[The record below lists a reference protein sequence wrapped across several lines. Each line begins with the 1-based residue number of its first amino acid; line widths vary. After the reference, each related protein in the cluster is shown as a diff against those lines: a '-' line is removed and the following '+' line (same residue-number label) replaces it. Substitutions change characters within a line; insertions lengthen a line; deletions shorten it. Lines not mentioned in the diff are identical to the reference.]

1 LGLPDPGTIR
11 FIGSGTLASTSQI
24 TIAYND
30 LNGNDRGNF
39 LRQMTSGIF
48 VIKSNSNSGTN
59 FATFNITSLTDNYVI
74 SSPTTSYV
82 TLVIDT
88 ASNSGTWSFATT
100 DSIVINFSKTGTSG
114 TSGTRG
120 TSGTSG
126 TSGTRGTSGTSGVNG
141 TSGTTGTSGTS
152 GARSVMNL
160 SYTGSSLSLT
170 TGLKTLPI
178 GTPIVNLGWQQ
189 GTRVRIWNSATTYM
203 EGQITTVI
211 TNPQSAN
218 IDVNVDYVVGTGTY
232 GIWYVGIIG
241 DRGLLSLEG
250 TTNNGIITLNGSAP
264 NGTVESNLRF
274 DNTTNTLTLI
284 GNLVINTA
292 TASSG
297 VFSHYFQVTVNGNLM
312 KIPLYY

>member
-1 LGLPDPGTIR
+1 MI
-11 FIGSGTLASTSQI
+11 
-24 TIAYND
+24 
-30 LNGNDRGNF
+30 
-39 LRQMTSGIF
+39 
-48 VIKSNSNSGTN
+48 
-59 FATFNITSLTDNYVI
+59 
-74 SSPTTSYV
+74 
-82 TLVIDT
+82 
-88 ASNSGTWSFATT
+88 
-100 DSIVINFSKTGTSG
+100 
-114 TSGTRG
+114 
-120 TSGTSG
+120 
-126 TSGTRGTSGTSGVNG
+126 
-141 TSGTTGTSGTS
+141 
-152 GARSVMNL
+152 NL

-170 TGLKTLPI
+170 TGLKSLPI

-189 GTRVRIWNSATTYM
+189 GTRLRIWNSATTYM
-203 EGQITTVI
+203 EGQITTAI
-211 TNPQSAN
+211 TNPQTTD

-232 GIWYVGIIG
+232 GIWNVGIIG